1 MGRGGL
7 ERLGSSMLVNQ
18 LDSRAGAGG
27 RLAGV
32 DGLRAA
38 AALWVVFFH
47 MRAFSQARF
56 AHVPGLD
63 LFLRSGSTGVS
74 LFLVLSGFC
83 LYVPFAGGRTERFKT
98 GQFFWRRCRRLMPA
112 YYVSLVFA
120 VAITVL
126 GGAWLGF
133 EHFTSSQ
140 LGWQV
145 LTHAAL
151 MHTLFPATFY
161 SLNGAYWS
169 LGLEWQLYLALPLL
183 VLGVRRF
190 GLRTTALA
198 AIACNVAYRLAL
210 EVLIQ
215 RGVVARDGALA
226 STVLP
231 NQLPGRWAEFVFGM
245 VAAELYVT
253 GQIYRWIDKMKYAL
267 ILLVPLSVLALQ
279 WPLSHLLFGAVFF
292 ILLALVLASNN
303 SVSRFFSW
311 RPLVALGTMSYSL
324 YLVHQ
329 PVIEALAYLMRV
341 HGHMSP
347 TKTFLALVLLLP
359 VVLLLTY
366 GLFITVERRTLQH
379 QRVGALSTAG
389 VVRQPAQLAAPD
401 GVWRGNGW
409 PTLGAGAGSTTT
421 VTSAAHLEMVDAESA
436 AASGAHLS
444 R

>member
-1 MGRGGL
+1 
-7 ERLGSSMLVNQ
+7 MLTNQ

-47 MRAFSQARF
+47 IHAFSQAQFR
-56 AHVPGLD
+56 HVPGLD
-63 LFLRSGSTGVS
+63 LVLRSGSTGVS

-83 LYVPFAGGRTERFKT
+83 LYVPFAGGRSDRFKT

-112 YYVSLVFA
+112 YYVSLLFA
-120 VAITVL
+120 LAINLL

-133 EHFTSSQ
+133 EHFTPSQ

-145 LTHAAL
+145 LTHVTL
-151 MHTLFPATFY
+151 TQTLFPGTFY

-169 LGLEWQLYLALPLL
+169 LGLEWQLYLGLPLL

-190 GLRTTALA
+190 GLRRTALA
-198 AIACNVAYRLAL
+198 AIACNVTYRLAL
-210 EVLIQ
+210 EILIQ
-215 RGVVARDGALA
+215 RGVVARGGALA
-226 STVLP
+226 TAVLP

-253 GQIYRWIDKMKYAL
+253 GQINRWIDKLKYAV
-267 ILLVPLSVLALQ
+267 ILLVPLSVLTLQ

-292 ILLALVLASNN
+292 ILLALVLASDNV
-303 SVSRFFSW
+303 VSRFFSW

-329 PVIEALAYLMRV
+329 PVIEGLAYLLRV
-341 HGHMSP
+341 HGHLSP
-347 TKTFLALVLLLP
+347 TKTFLVLVLLLP
-359 VVLLLTY
+359 VVLLLAY
-366 GLFITVERRTLQH
+366 GLFMTVERRTLQH
-379 QRVGALSTAG
+379 KRAGALSTSN
-389 VVRQPAQLAAPD
+389 VVTQSAPLAVAD
-401 GVWRGNGW
+401 GVWRGGMW
-409 PTLGAGAGSTTT
+409 STLGSATMGAGHLADVGAGSAIAGE
-421 VTSAAHLEMVDAESA
+421 VHLAPPVIAE
-436 AASGAHLS
+436 
-444 R
+444 

>member
-1 MGRGGL
+1 M
-7 ERLGSSMLVNQ
+7 NQ
-18 LDSRAGAGG
+18 VDSRVGTRG

-32 DGLRAA
+32 DGLRAT

-47 MRAFSQARF
+47 IRSFSQARF

-83 LYVPFAGGRTERFKT
+83 LYVPFAGGRTERFRT

-112 YYVSLVFA
+112 YYASLIFA
-120 VAITVL
+120 VAINLL

-133 EHFTSSQ
+133 EHFTSLQ

-145 LTHAAL
+145 LAHVTL
-151 MHTLFPATFY
+151 TQTLFPATFY

-198 AIACNVAYRLAL
+198 AIACNVVYRVGL
-210 EVLIQ
+210 EALIQ
-215 RGVVARDGALA
+215 RGVIARDGALA
-226 STVLP
+226 TVVLP

-253 GQIYRWIDKMKYAL
+253 GQIGRWVEKMKYAIIVL
-267 ILLVPLSVLALQ
+267 IPLSVLGLQ

-292 ILLALVLASNN
+292 ILLALVLAANN
-303 SVSRFFSW
+303 PISTVFSW
-311 RPLVALGTMSYSL
+311 WPLAALGTMSYSL

-329 PVIEALAYLMRV
+329 PVIEGLAYLMRV
-341 HGHMSP
+341 HDHLSP
-347 TKTFLALVLLLP
+347 TATFLALVLLLP
-359 VVLLLTY
+359 LVLLLAY
-366 GLFITVERRTLQH
+366 GLFMAVERHTLQ
-379 QRVGALSTAG
+379 QGRAGARTPAAA
-389 VVRQPAQLAAPD
+389 VRQPEQHAPTD
-401 GVWRGNGW
+401 GVQRGAMA
-409 PTLGAGAGSTTT
+409 PATMGASQ
-421 VTSAAHLEMVDAESA
+421 LEI
-436 AASGAHLS
+436 LQ
-444 R
+444 